1 MTLPG
6 PGFFA
11 AQAARRARD
20 PRPVFGFL
28 GGPSQIKGWPL
39 IRAAFEGLGRDDFA
53 GLLVDGSLDGSW
65 WTEVP
70 IGRMH
75 GDWSVHPRF
84 GQRDI
89 DAFYAKID
97 VLLFPSQWKET
108 FGLTIREAAARGIR
122 IIQTDSGGTV
132 EWDGADPADM
142 LKIGDGPAR
151 LREQICHVLE
161 TPQAHPAP
169 RDVPGHADQ
178 AAAFMDLTAGLW
190 QRPPGRRARAGEA

>member
-1 MTLPG
+1 M
-6 PGFFA
+6 
-11 AQAARRARD
+11 
-20 PRPVFGFL
+20 
-28 GGPSQIKGWPL
+28 
-39 IRAAFEGLGRDDFA
+39 
-53 GLLVDGSLDGSW
+53 
-65 WTEVP
+65 
-70 IGRMH
+70 
-75 GDWSVHPRF
+75 
-84 GQRDI
+84 
-89 DAFYAKID
+89 
-97 VLLFPSQWKET
+97 
-108 FGLTIREAAARGIR
+108 
-122 IIQTDSGGTV
+122 